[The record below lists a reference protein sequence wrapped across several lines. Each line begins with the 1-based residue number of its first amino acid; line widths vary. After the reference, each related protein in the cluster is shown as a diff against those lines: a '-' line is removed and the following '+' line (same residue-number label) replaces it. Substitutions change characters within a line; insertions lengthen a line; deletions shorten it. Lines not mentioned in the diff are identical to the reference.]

1 MAPKEPTR
9 HQLSSRLAYQQHT
22 PAFLLRLQSKVTGDA
37 DDEEDDDFYE
47 WQDKSGRP
55 PIPRRP
61 TPPERPADD
70 PGSADEDDLDEK
82 PQVVVLRKGKHLTA
96 EEAERYAENE
106 RRKEQGLPPLS
117 ATLKAEKSAEKNDSS
132 TSKEKSDERETKS
145 KSSSLSFSSS
155 GATSTTRGSTK
166 KRKVVGDGLDDLLSK
181 EAKAKVKKKGKQ
193 SSKAKKAKTG
203 TLLSFGEDDT

>member
-1 MAPKEPTR
+1 MAPKELTR

-22 PAFLLRLQSKVTGDA
+22 PAFLLRLQNKVTGDA

-47 WQDKSGRP
+47 WQDSSGRP

-82 PQVVVLRKGKHLTA
+82 PQVVVLRKGKHLSA

-117 ATLKAEKSAEKNDSS
+117 DTVRAEENAEKNNTS
-132 TSKEKSDERETKS
+132 TSKEKPDEKEGKS
-145 KSSSLSFSSS
+145 KSTSLSFSSS
-155 GATSTTRGSTK
+155 GTTST
-166 KRKVVGDGLDDLLSK
+166 
-181 EAKAKVKKKGKQ
+181 EAKAKTEKKGKQ